1 MSEGLRRFL
10 TAFCLT
16 CLLAFTI
23 SGALVAYDRME
34 RTQNGAPE
42 IASGELALGSRAYSF
57 DLSGANDLLARLY
70 AAAERFGGMPL
81 AFSASLKGASEWIA
95 GVLYQTYP

>member
-1 MSEGLRRFL
+1 MSKGFRRFL

-42 IASGELALGSRAYSF
+42 IESGTLILGSHAYPF
-57 DLSGANDLLARLY
+57 DLSGTADLISHLH
-70 AAAERFGGMPL
+70 AAAERFGGMPFV
-81 AFSASLKGASEWIA
+81 FSVSLKGAAEWIA
-95 GVLYQTYP
+95 GIFHQIYT

>member
-1 MSEGLRRFL
+1 MNEGLRRFL

-42 IASGELALGSRAYSF
+42 IVNGELALGSHAYSF
-57 DLSGANDLLARLY
+57 DLSGANDLLARLH
-70 AAAERFGGMPL
+70 AAAERLGGVPF
-81 AFSASLKGASEWIA
+81 AFSHSLKGAAEWIA
-95 GVLYQTYP
+95 GVLYQAYI

>member
-1 MSEGLRRFL
+1 MNEGLRRFL

-23 SGALVAYDRME
+23 SGALIADRME

-42 IASGELALGSRAYSF
+42 VTSGELALGSRAYSF
-57 DLSGANDLLARLY
+57 DLSGANDLFARLY
-70 AAAERFGGMPL
+70 DAAKRFGGMPL

-95 GVLYQTYP
+95 GVLYQTYQ

>member
-1 MSEGLRRFL
+1 MNEGLRRFL

-23 SGALVAYDRME
+23 SGALIAYDRME

-42 IASGELALGSRAYSF
+42 VT
-57 DLSGANDLLARLY
+57 SGANDLFARLY
-70 AAAERFGGMPL
+70 DAAKRFGGMPL

-95 GVLYQTYP
+95 GVLYQTYQ

>member
-1 MSEGLRRFL
+1 MNEGLRRFL

-23 SGALVAYDRME
+23 SGALIAYDRME
-34 RTQNGAPE
+34 RTQ
-42 IASGELALGSRAYSF
+42 SGELALGSRAYSF
-57 DLSGANDLLARLY
+57 DLSGANDLFARLY
-70 AAAERFGGMPL
+70 DAAKRFGGMPL

-95 GVLYQTYP
+95 GVLYQTYQ

>member
-1 MSEGLRRFL
+1 MNEGLRRFL

-23 SGALVAYDRME
+23 YGALIAYDRME

-42 IASGELALGSRAYSF
+42 VTSGELALGSRAYSF
-57 DLSGANDLLARLY
+57 DLSGANDLFARLY
-70 AAAERFGGMPL
+70 DAAKRFGGMPL

-95 GVLYQTYP
+95 GVLYQTYQ